1 MALVLQDWVCCAAAG
16 LPVSPLTM
24 ARVLIDSL
32 RTRAS
37 PGVLPV
43 EGRLLYGRAHCA
55 DCELRLVGHDVGG
68 LDVPV
73 VHGVLER
80 CASVGVLVAHVAIKG
95 DFGSSS
101 AMRKITLLTKRV
113 HQALPLQLHKAF
125 FIFSIHFKTI
135 SSSHIRVE
143 VRQIFFTIYILDIS
157 VQLYFIIM
165 VSFYIRMIEIEANNT

>member
-1 MALVLQDWVCCAAAG
+1 M
-16 LPVSPLTM
+16 
-24 ARVLIDSL
+24 L
-32 RTRAS
+32 RPAS
-37 PGVLPV
+37 YLWR
-43 EGRLLYGRAHCA
+43 GRLLYGRAHCA

-80 CASVGVLVAHVAIKG
+80 CTSVGVLVAHVAIKG

-113 HQALPLQLHKAF
+113 HQALTSQLHEAV
-125 FIFSIHFKTI
+125 FIFTIKFFKTI

-143 VRQIFFTIYILDIS
+143 VRQMFFTIYILDIS